1 LEGLKLFLISAK
13 AEGLKVNCCKAFQSM
28 HCIEKG
34 KIVIMGKPF
43 ENLKTNKKSVL
54 CKFQF
59 HLVLIERYKIGI
71 MYKINKKIKKNDFL
85 NDFKND

>member
-1 LEGLKLFLISAK
+1 LEKKLEGLKLFMISAK

-34 KIVIMGKPF
+34 KIVIMGKTF
-43 ENLKTNKKSVL
+43 ENLKRIKNQFL

-59 HLVLIERYKIGI
+59 HWVLNLIERYKIGI
-71 MYKINKKIKKNDFL
+71 MYKINKKIKKNDF
-85 NDFKND
+85 